1 MWKADQPDLQSANM
15 GPKGPQSAQ
24 SGEGERARV
33 LSRLRADMRSLCRE
47 ELAEHRR
54 VLRQQRAVVPPPV
67 GRVYPRIPG
76 QTENQTSEYLQEFFS
91 NLLGGDQEVPQG
103 FVYNMDSDTSD
114 LSQDSGNQSINLD

>member
-1 MWKADQPDLQSANM
+1 MGSVRGLQS
-15 GPKGPQSAQ
+15 
-24 SGEGERARV
+24 EV
-33 LSRLRADMRSLCRE
+33 ADMRSLCRE
-47 ELAEHRR
+47 EVAEHQR
-54 VLRQQRAVVPPPV
+54 VLRQQRAVVPHPV

-114 LSQDSGNQSINLD
+114 LSGDSGNQSINLD

>member
-1 MWKADQPDLQSANM
+1 MRS
-15 GPKGPQSAQ
+15 
-24 SGEGERARV
+24 EV
-33 LSRLRADMRSLCRE
+33 ADMRSLCRE
-47 ELAEHRR
+47 ELAEHRQ

-114 LSQDSGNQSINLD
+114 LSQDSGNQSINIE